1 MRRSVVWLA
10 LALAAGQGER
20 AADSA
25 HALAHTQ
32 TAVGRCTMTAFDG
45 VSIDGTV
52 VRSVTAVSAGNPPAS
67 GPGAPVATPDHCRV
81 EATVTTSPDSL
92 VNFEVWV
99 PQGWNGKIVVTGN
112 GGYSNAINRRD
123 MAHALSQ
130 RYTAVGGDTGH
141 QTPTPDDLL
150 WGVGHP
156 ERIIDWGTR
165 SIHAITAPAR
175 RIVERVQGSSP
186 RRAYFYGC
194 STGGHQAYAEIQR
207 YPEDFDGVIAGAP
220 GNNRV
225 RLNAGF
231 LWQFLS
237 NRQPGDNGAPIIP
250 ASTLPL
256 ITRAVVAACDAGDGV
271 SDGVVDDPRAC
282 RFDPGVL
289 QCSGDRTDCLTPVQ
303 VAALRKMYQGAKNLR
318 TGAQVYPG
326 WPVSSEAL
334 TVSPQGSPQSGW
346 HQYWG
351 NTEPTRA
358 AFWRHWVFAD
368 PKWDWW
374 SFDFDRHL
382 AIADERVGRM
392 IDHVNPDISAFRA
405 RGGKAIV
412 YQGWQDPVVNALD
425 TIAYYERVRTRRG
438 SQQDVDRFVRLFL
451 VPGMG
456 HCAGGTGTTNFG
468 NQNAP
473 SPVVDAEHDLLSA
486 LDAWVEKGTAPSRIV
501 ASRVVN
507 GATVRTRPLCSY
519 PLNAVYRGGSVDDAA
534 SFECRVGSVRVSPM
548 PR

>member
-1 MRRSVVWLA
+1 MLTLAGRGGESADARTQSQVTTERCSVAA
-10 LALAAGQGER
+10 LEGLSLDR
-20 AADSA
+20 
-25 HALAHTQ
+25 
-32 TAVGRCTMTAFDG
+32 
-45 VSIDGTV
+45 TV
-52 VRSVTAVSAGNPPAS
+52 VRSAAAVGAGTLRAQ
-67 GPGAPVATPDHCRV
+67 GPGAAVSVPAHCRV
-81 EATVTTSPDSL
+81 EATVTTSADSL

-99 PQGWNGKIVVTGN
+99 PEDWNGKVVVTGN
-112 GGYSNAINRRD
+112 GGYSNAINTRD

-130 RYTAVGGDTGH
+130 RYAAVGGDTGH

-150 WGVGHP
+150 WGVDHP

-165 SIHAITAPAR
+165 SIHAITMPAR
-175 RIVERVQGSSP
+175 RIVERVRASSP

-194 STGGHQAYAEIQR
+194 STGGHQGYAEMQR

-220 GNNRV
+220 GSNRV

-237 NRQPGDNGAPIIP
+237 NHQPGDNAAPIVP
-250 ASTLPL
+250 ASKLP
-256 ITRAVVAACDAGDGV
+256 IVTRAVVAACDASDGV
-271 SDGVVDDPRAC
+271 TDGVVDDPRAC
-282 RFDPGVL
+282 RFDPDVL
-289 QCSGDRTDCLTPVQ
+289 QCSGDRTDCLTAAQ
-303 VAALRKMYQGAKNLR
+303 VAALRKMYQGARNPR

-334 TVSPQGSPQSGW
+334 TVSPQGNPQSGW
-346 HQYWG
+346 HMYWG

-368 PKWDWW
+368 AKWDWW

-382 AIADERVGRM
+382 ALADEGVGRL
-392 IDHVNPDISAFRA
+392 IDQVNPDISAFKA

-425 TIAYYERVRTRRG
+425 TIDYYEQVRTRQG
-438 SQQDVDRFVRLFL
+438 SQQEVDRFFRLFL

-456 HCAGGTGTTNFG
+456 HCAGGTGATHFG

-473 SPVVDAEHDLLSA
+473 SPVVDAGHDLLSA
-486 LDAWVEKGTAPSRIV
+486 LDAWVEQGTAPSRIV

-507 GATVRTRPLCSY
+507 GATVRTRPLCPY
-519 PLNAVYRGGSVDDAA
+519 PAKAVYKGTGSIDDAT
-534 SFECRVGSVRVSPM
+534 SFECRAGGSRGQPVNRESGSA
-548 PR
+548 RES